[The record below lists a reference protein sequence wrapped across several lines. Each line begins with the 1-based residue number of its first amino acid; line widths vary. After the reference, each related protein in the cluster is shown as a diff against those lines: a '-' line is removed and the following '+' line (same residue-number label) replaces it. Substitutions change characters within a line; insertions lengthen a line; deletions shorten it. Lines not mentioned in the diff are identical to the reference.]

1 MIKPTRPT
9 PGNADM
15 VTVYGKVP
23 RQMAERLDVLADQRR
38 WSRAQMV
45 AYCIEK
51 FLEKGEEADQTS
63 RGGH

>member
-1 MIKPTRPT
+1 MIKPTRPS

-23 RQMAERLDVLADQRR
+23 RTMAERLDVLAAERR

-51 FLEKGEEADQTS
+51 FLEKSEESTS
-63 RGGH
+63 RGVH